1 MKNLF
6 LIGLIAF
13 CSQLAAIEF
22 APIGAEWY
30 YNLPDYMSL
39 NGNDFEYVKITSVK
53 DTIID
58 TKHCRKLELINS
70 YDNKISA
77 EYIYQ
82 TGDSIYYYNYYS
94 QTFHLLYCFSAK
106 INDTINV
113 HINKFKA
120 TDGFFSYSD
129 SINNFQY
136 KIVSIDTV
144 TIDGK
149 EYKRQKVKSLS
160 AYSWFFYN
168 NLIGESY
175 IIEGIGSVEY
185 FFGVSSDITPE
196 TVAEMLRCYTD
207 NDIKFKNEEW
217 NIDCDYTTGL
227 NENIQDFSIKV
238 YPNPVTDIIN
248 IESEEIINNLV
259 VCDNYGKAI
268 IELSA
273 NCKNIVLN
281 MSDWID
287 GIYYL
292 QIRTDKSELIKTVL
306 KYEN

>member
-1 MKNLF
+1 
-6 LIGLIAF
+6 
-13 CSQLAAIEF
+13 
-22 APIGAEWY
+22 
-30 YNLPDYMSL
+30 
-39 NGNDFEYVKITSVK
+39 
-53 DTIID
+53 
-58 TKHCRKLELINS
+58 
-70 YDNKISA
+70 
-77 EYIYQ
+77 
-82 TGDSIYYYNYYS
+82 
-94 QTFHLLYCFSAK
+94 
-106 INDTINV
+106 
-113 HINKFKA
+113 
-120 TDGFFSYSD
+120 
-129 SINNFQY
+129 
-136 KIVSIDTV
+136 
-144 TIDGK
+144 
-149 EYKRQKVKSLS
+149 
-160 AYSWFFYN
+160 
-168 NLIGESY
+168 
-175 IIEGIGSVEY
+175 
-185 FFGVSSDITPE
+185 
-196 TVAEMLRCYTD
+196 MLRCYTD

-268 IELSA
+268 IELST